1 MIKAT
6 ILGYEWFAW
15 RPVRL
20 GFLNRGRWV
29 WMRKVIRVNVSR
41 GQSYYVEP

>member
-20 GFLNRGRWV
+20 GFFGNKGWIWLK
-29 WMRKVIRVNVSR
+29 KVVRVNT
-41 GQSYYVEP
+41 GCGHTFYFKP